1 MDSNSSI
8 LDVIRCDLCDNNT
21 VESYCD
27 FCLANLCKPCIGEH
41 ISDGYDKH
49 KIVSFRLRLS
59 TLFYPKCSMHPNKT
73 CELLCKESNKY
84 ICTICC
90 ASGENKGHEF
100 IVLEDLCKSMK
111 IGIKMDIRELEKN
124 ISPTY
129 VYIANDIENQI
140 ANLDEEYDK
149 LTNILSNQEE
159 TWRREIDCVVKK
171 IKNEINDLKLRH
183 LDVLKTHLN
192 EIKQIEKSIQQSL
205 SALKELEISNAVSEI
220 LDYKP
225 KNEEFIKL
233 PSKLLVSLPSF
244 HSKTITSEQ
253 IYEMFGSL
261 KPFDVT
267 TAKNGY
273 TLKEPKD

>member
-8 LDVIRCDLCDNNT
+8 LDVIRCDLCDSNT

-27 FCLANLCKPCIGEH
+27 FCLVNLCKPCIGEH

-49 KIVSFRLRLS
+49 KIVPFRLRRS

-73 CELLCKESNKY
+73 CDLLCTETNKY
-84 ICTICC
+84 ICAICC
-90 ASGENKGHEF
+90 ALDENKGHDF
-100 IVLEDLCKSMK
+100 KVLEDLCNSKK
-111 IGIKMDIRELEKN
+111 IGIKMDIRELEKI

-129 VYIANDIENQI
+129 VDIANNIENQI
-140 ANLDEEYDK
+140 ANLGEEYDK
-149 LTNILSNQEE
+149 LTNILSNQED

-171 IKNEINDLKLRH
+171 VKNEINDLKMRH

-192 EIKQIEKSIQQSL
+192 EIKQIETSIQESL
-205 SALKELEISNAVSEI
+205 SAFKELEKSNVVSAI

-225 KNEEFIKL
+225 RNEEFIKL
-233 PSKLLVSLPSF
+233 PSKLLVSLPTF
-244 HSKTITSEQ
+244 HPKTITSEQ
-253 IYEMFGSL
+253 IYEMLRFL

-267 TAKNGY
+267 TDKNGY
-273 TLKEPKD
+273 ALKESED